1 MRIKKIGSSCHHEH
15 GLVDSVRKIVA
26 VAVAVAGAAA
36 AAIILVFG
44 FSCIESRIINIDCFN
59 LFDEE

>member
-1 MRIKKIGSSCHHEH
+1 MC
-15 GLVDSVRKIVA
+15 KIVD
-26 VAVAVAGAAA
+26 VAVAVAGA

-44 FSCIESRIINIDCFN
+44 FSCIESRIINIDRFN